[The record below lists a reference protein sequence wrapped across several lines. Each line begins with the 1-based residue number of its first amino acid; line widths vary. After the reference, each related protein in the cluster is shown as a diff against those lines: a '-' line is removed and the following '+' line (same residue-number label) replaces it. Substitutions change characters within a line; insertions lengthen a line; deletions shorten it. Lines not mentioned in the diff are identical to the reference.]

1 MLPIVAH
8 LCVPWLVPQL
18 GGMQHVVD
26 FFLFFNGKHPL
37 LHFLQ
42 QAIDVDRGICP
53 ELAALAVLVNKL
65 FYTLETCRQWY
76 GASGNIHSFLHARD
90 EQPLNRCCLRSKAN
104 LACVI
109 QLTID
114 AFLCLS
120 RILMVADVLL
130 R

>member
-53 ELAALAVLVNKL
+53 ELAALLGDKL
-65 FYTLETCRQWY
+65 LPYTLE
-76 GASGNIHSFLHARD
+76 RD
-90 EQPLNRCCLRSKAN
+90 EQPNRCCLLRRP
-104 LACVI
+104 
-109 QLTID
+109 T
-114 AFLCLS
+114 
-120 RILMVADVLL
+120 LL
-130 R
+130 V